1 MLGYCCFLS
10 VMHIISLCYVCL
22 SSSTLLLLLFLGVF
36 IVFAISKNNIII
48 TFAYEILEGGS
59 CMKWIRNAMQCHKG
73 HYSNMIFNCKQN
85 WAHYKMFIYLF
96 LIYFQWRWKSRI
108 SITKKCRKT
117 GYVYICINRISGWHW
132 ILWHRKIHSI
142 VRIEFAICKKFQFA
156 NNQCLTAKIETLS
169 IHCDRHTWTF
179 EISRFEIF
187 CAPVNVN
194 IMQVKNHAPV
204 ILYM

>member
-85 WAHYKMFIYLF
+85 WAHYKMFIHLF
-96 LIYFQWRWKSRI
+96 LIYFKRRWISRM
-108 SITKKCRKT
+108 SIIKKYRNMST
-117 GYVYICINRISGWHW
+117 FVLIGYQAG
-132 ILWHRKIHSI
+132 
-142 VRIEFAICKKFQFA
+142 IEFYGIENSFNCQNWICNLQKIPICK
-156 NNQCLTAKIETLS
+156 
-169 IHCDRHTWTF
+169 
-179 EISRFEIF
+179 
-187 CAPVNVN
+187 
-194 IMQVKNHAPV
+194 
-204 ILYM
+204 

>member
-85 WAHYKMFIYLF
+85 WAHYKMFIHLF
-96 LIYFQWRWKSRI
+96 LIYFKRRWISRM
-108 SITKKCRKT
+108 SIIKKYRKT
-117 GYVYICINRISGWHW
+117 LDSNICINRISGWHW
-132 ILWHRKIHSI
+132 ILWHRKFIQLS
-142 VRIEFAICKKFQFA
+142 ELNLQFA
-156 NNQCLTAKIETLS
+156 KNSNLQI
-169 IHCDRHTWTF
+169 I
-179 EISRFEIF
+179 
-187 CAPVNVN
+187 NVSL
-194 IMQVKNHAPV
+194 QK
-204 ILYM
+204 

>member
-85 WAHYKMFIYLF
+85 WAHYKMFIHLF
-96 LIYFQWRWKSRI
+96 LIYFKRRWKSRM
-108 SITKKCRKT
+108 SIIKKYRNMST
-117 GYVYICINRISGWHW
+117 FVLIGYQAG
-132 ILWHRKIHSI
+132 
-142 VRIEFAICKKFQFA
+142 IEFYGIENSFNCQNWICNLQKIPICK
-156 NNQCLTAKIETLS
+156 
-169 IHCDRHTWTF
+169 
-179 EISRFEIF
+179 
-187 CAPVNVN
+187 
-194 IMQVKNHAPV
+194 
-204 ILYM
+204 

>member
-1 MLGYCCFLS
+1 MLGYCSFLS

-36 IVFAISKNNIII
+36 IVFAISKNNILI

-96 LIYFQWRWKSRI
+96 SIYFNCRWKSRI
-108 SITKKCRKT
+108 SITKKYRN
-117 GYVYICINRISGWHW
+117 INRISGWHW
-132 ILWHRKIHSI
+132 ILWHRKFIQLS
-142 VRIEFAICKKFQFA
+142 ELNLQFAKKFQFA

>member
-59 CMKWIRNAMQCHKG
+59 CMKWIRNAIQCHKG

-85 WAHYKMFIYLF
+85 WAHYKMFIHLF
-96 LIYFQWRWKSRI
+96 LIYFKRRWISRM
-108 SITKKCRKT
+108 SIIKKYRNMST
-117 GYVYICINRISGWHW
+117 FVLIGYQAG
-132 ILWHRKIHSI
+132 
-142 VRIEFAICKKFQFA
+142 IEFYGIEKFIQLSELNLQFA
-156 NNQCLTAKIETLS
+156 KNSNLQI
-169 IHCDRHTWTF
+169 I
-179 EISRFEIF
+179 
-187 CAPVNVN
+187 NVSL
-194 IMQVKNHAPV
+194 QK
-204 ILYM
+204 

>member
-96 LIYFQWRWKSRI
+96 LIYFKRRLKSRM
-108 SITKKCRKT
+108 SIIKKYRNMST
-117 GYVYICINRISGWHW
+117 FVLIGYRAG
-132 ILWHRKIHSI
+132 
-142 VRIEFAICKKFQFA
+142 IEFYGIENSFNCQNWICNLQKIPICK
-156 NNQCLTAKIETLS
+156 
-169 IHCDRHTWTF
+169 
-179 EISRFEIF
+179 
-187 CAPVNVN
+187 
-194 IMQVKNHAPV
+194 
-204 ILYM
+204 

>member
-96 LIYFQWRWKSRI
+96 LIYFKRRS
-108 SITKKCRKT
+108 S
-117 GYVYICINRISGWHW
+117 ICINRISGWHW
-132 ILWHRKIHSI
+132 ILWHRKFIQLS
-142 VRIEFAICKKFQFA
+142 ELNLQFA
-156 NNQCLTAKIETLS
+156 KNSNLQI
-169 IHCDRHTWTF
+169 I
-179 EISRFEIF
+179 
-187 CAPVNVN
+187 NVSL
-194 IMQVKNHAPV
+194 QK
-204 ILYM
+204 

>member
-85 WAHYKMFIYLF
+85 WAHYKMFIHLF
-96 LIYFQWRWKSRI
+96 LIYFKRHWKSRM
-108 SITKKCRKT
+108 SIIKKYRKT
-117 GYVYICINRISGWHW
+117 GYVYICINRISSWHW
-132 ILWHRKIHSI
+132 ILWHRKFIQLS
-142 VRIEFAICKKFQFA
+142 ELNLQFA
-156 NNQCLTAKIETLS
+156 KNSNLQI
-169 IHCDRHTWTF
+169 I
-179 EISRFEIF
+179 
-187 CAPVNVN
+187 NVSL
-194 IMQVKNHAPV
+194 QK
-204 ILYM
+204 